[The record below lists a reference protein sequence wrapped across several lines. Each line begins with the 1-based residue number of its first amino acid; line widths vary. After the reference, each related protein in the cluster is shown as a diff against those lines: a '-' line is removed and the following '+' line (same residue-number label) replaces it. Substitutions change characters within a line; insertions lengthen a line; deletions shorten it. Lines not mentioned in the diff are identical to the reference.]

1 MYFKRLKSICESK
14 VKDLGDKYK
23 ERLDDELLRVL
34 DWDKHGLKKSEE
46 LMKKRLFV
54 KGAETNKSGS
64 LILFLLGISKIDPIK
79 DDLKLTEVVMVQ
91 GDMPDIDTDFLP
103 EIRQGVKRKIVEK
116 YGKQFTCSIGAY
128 GNFKTKKAILEA
140 AGVLSYDIQ
149 EAMRATKQMDSLAD
163 HEMEDDDEDDK
174 KLDSMTFDE
183 ISHSYPDFG
192 TYLAKYPDVR
202 QHAEAIRG
210 QISNMSKHAGG
221 VIISSADVTKIV
233 PLILDKD
240 GDMVSCW
247 TEGAA
252 SQELSIK
259 GLIKYDILG
268 LNSLEILKECCNIIR
283 EREQVNLNSLN
294 IPISDKIAIKK
305 SSKKDLL
312 GIFQMES
319 PATKPIADE
328 VVLEDLNDIA
338 ALTSLIRPGPKN
350 EGLDMLYAKRKHG
363 EPYELHDKLKPIL
376 GSTYG
381 VMTYQEQCLK
391 RGSKV
396 NTLYG
401 QYSIERIRALFDIGC
416 FIPVQ
421 CRDELTG
428 ADFYHEPEA
437 VLSTGKK
444 SCLKIALDDGCIIEV
459 TPDHKIFT
467 SNRGYVKAS
476 DLTNEDDIVT
486 DKRQF
491 N

>member
-1 MYFKRLKSICESK
+1 MELSNQGFSVVEAKDLKVSDLLLSVSSEKRIKSIS
-14 VKDLGDKYK
+14 
-23 ERLDDELLRVL
+23 
-34 DWDKHGLKKSEE
+34 
-46 LMKKRLFV
+46 FV
-54 KGAETNKSGS
+54 GMRN
-64 LILFLLGISKIDPIK
+64 
-79 DDLKLTEVVMVQ
+79 
-91 GDMPDIDTDFLP
+91 
-103 EIRQGVKRKIVEK
+103 
-116 YGKQFTCSIGAY
+116 
-128 GNFKTKKAILEA
+128 
-140 AGVLSYDIQ
+140 SYDI
-149 EAMRATKQMDSLAD
+149 SLYNKND
-163 HEMEDDDEDDK
+163 LFGDEENFV
-174 KLDSMTFDE
+174 L
-183 ISHSYPDFG
+183 
-192 TYLAKYPDVR
+192 
-202 QHAEAIRG
+202 
-210 QISNMSKHAGG
+210 SN
-221 VIISSADVTKIV
+221 
-233 PLILDKD
+233 
-240 GDMVSCW
+240 
-247 TEGAA
+247 
-252 SQELSIK
+252 
-259 GLIKYDILG
+259 GLVAH
-268 LNSLEILKECCNIIR
+268 NCSLEILKECCNIIR

-401 QYSIERIRALFDIGC
+401 QYSIERLKALFDIGC

-421 CRDELTG
+421 CRDEVTG

-437 VLSTGKK
+437 VLLTGKK
-444 SCLKIALDDGCIIEV
+444 SCLKITLDDGCIIEV

-476 DLTNEDDIVT
+476 ELITDDDIVT